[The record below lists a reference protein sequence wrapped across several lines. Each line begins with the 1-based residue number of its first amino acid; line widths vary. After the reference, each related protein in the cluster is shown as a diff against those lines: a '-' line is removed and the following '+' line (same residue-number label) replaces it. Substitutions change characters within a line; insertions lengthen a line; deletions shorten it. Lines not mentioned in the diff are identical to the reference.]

1 MTATWRIDAAD
12 FADPGL
18 IALIDHH
25 LAEMRGFSPVG
36 CAHALDASDLRAPN
50 IDLFVV
56 SEGEALLGMGALR
69 RIDDDT
75 VEIKSMRT
83 HPDHL
88 GRGVGR
94 YLLEHLIREAER
106 RGARCISLE
115 TGAGPVFEA
124 ALHLYRRRGFEPGP
138 AFAHY
143 APTGF
148 NQFFHLPLTPA

>member
-1 MTATWRIDAAD
+1 MSATWRIDAAD
-12 FADPGL
+12 FADPKL

-25 LAEMRGFSPVG
+25 LAEMLGFSPIG
-36 CAHALDASDLRAPN
+36 CAHALDASDLRAPDV
-50 IDLFVV
+50 DLFTV
-56 SEGEALLGMGALR
+56 SEGEALLGIGALR
-69 RIDDDT
+69 RIDDGEF
-75 VEIKSMRT
+75 EIKSMRT

-94 YLLEHLIREAER
+94 HLLEHLITEAAR
-106 RGARCISLE
+106 RGARRISLE
-115 TGAGPVFEA
+115 TGTGPVFQA

-148 NQFFHLPLTPA
+148 NQFFHLPLIPA